1 MPDLDSLPVGD
12 FPGSPH
18 GRIAIVELDD
28 EAGAL
33 ARLPEPERA
42 RAAQL
47 SPTKRREHVAGRTA
61 LHQLIGETVIAVSD
75 RGAPIA
81 DGWTCSISHKGAHAV
96 AIAAPAGAGFVG
108 IDLEH
113 ARAPRVDIGR
123 RILTPREP
131 PVTGAALTRVFA
143 IKEAIY
149 KAVDPIVRRYVKFT
163 EVELVADTVATALP
177 AAIDVWCVEWNGF
190 WIATAR
196 AIERA

>member
-1 MPDLDSLPVGD
+1 VPDLT
-12 FPGSPH
+12 SPH
-18 GRIAIVELDD
+18 GRIAIARLDD
-28 EAGAL
+28 ADL
-33 ARLPEPERA
+33 ARLPEPERE
-42 RAAQL
+42 RAARL
-47 SPTKRREHVAGRTA
+47 SPTKRAEHVAGRIA
-61 LHQLIGETVIAVSD
+61 LHDLIGEIVIDVSD

-81 DGWTCSISHKGAHAV
+81 DGWTCSISHKGSHAV

-113 ARAPRVDIGR
+113 ARAPRIDIAP
-123 RILTPREP
+123 RILAPNEPR
-131 PVTGAALTRVFA
+131 VSGAALTRVFA

-163 EVELVADTVATALP
+163 EVELAGETVATALP

-196 AIERA
+196 AIAR